1 MYILYGSYQLYFSRN
16 VEARTKGERRGERKE
31 CARDRGEKE
40 EHEERLSREMSPEHD
55 CFELKK
61 HEEPEERF
69 SREKSQKQDCF
80 DLKAEQL
87 LQPLQEDFV

>member
-1 MYILYGSYQLYFSRN
+1 MKHPWLQRQG
-16 VEARTKGERRGERKE
+16 RKAS
-31 CARDRGEKE
+31 CEKE

-55 CFELKK
+55 CFKLKE

>member
-1 MYILYGSYQLYFSRN
+1 
-16 VEARTKGERRGERKE
+16 
-31 CARDRGEKE
+31 
-40 EHEERLSREMSPEHD
+40 MSPEHD
-55 CFELKK
+55 CFKLKE

-87 LQPLQEDFV
+87 LQPLQEDFVWYFDQFQI